1 MLIPQYLYQG
11 SSLNGSQNPCDTMK
25 KSEKE
30 QGMFK
35 KRLLRT
41 CKNVMAAAICISL
54 AVGLSACGETQGERR
69 HLNDKND
76 TTENTERAQ
85 ESFSEDALKEQQEFE
100 QYLDDYFKDVVTDD
114 TLTYNYTIKDGADY
128 GLEEPEVTLGD
139 PGMTAEEI
147 GQDKEEFEGWVKK
160 LDAIDRSCLTEDQK
174 LTYDVLDEYF
184 EVSAGIFDNVYLY
197 EPFSPMRGLQANIAT
212 NFTDYRFDDKGDVE
226 RYIELL
232 GQIPDYFAEYLD
244 FEQEKSEKG
253 YFMGD
258 AVCDKVI
265 SQCKDFVADK
275 ENHFMVT
282 TFNDN
287 IDALDF
293 LTDEEKAEYK
303 EANKQAVEN
312 SLLPAFENVAAVL
325 SGLKGTGTNDGGI
338 CNYDGGKEYYEYLLK
353 NFAGTA
359 KSPEEVIDMLDTEL
373 QKLMVSLYQYYLGN
387 QAAYEYFAAN
397 YDSMFAETDQMT
409 ASEMVDKMMETA
421 SEHYPDAGTINY
433 KAEALDK
440 NLETIMDDVLAY
452 YMAPAIDDPDNNLIR
467 VNGLHTD
474 GMWTTLAHEG
484 YPGHMLQNAYYMS
497 TDPEP
502 VRTLMNFLGYKEG
515 WAMYAC
521 YDFLY
526 YYEYEEPEY
535 GDTIAALYQLN
546 DEMSYLMMGRVDL
559 GINYE
564 GWTLQDTADYLT
576 KNGMDGS
583 AAQELYTTMVGDP
596 AVYQSYSTGYY
607 EMKELRDYAEE
618 KMGDDFDL
626 KTFNTIILETGPCQ
640 FDILKE
646 QVDKKLQ
653 GPII

>member
-1 MLIPQYLYQG
+1 
-11 SSLNGSQNPCDTMK
+11 
-25 KSEKE
+25 
-30 QGMFK
+30 MFK

-253 YFMGD
+253 YFMSD

-275 ENHFMVT
+275 ENHFMET

-312 SLLPAFENVAAVL
+312 SLLPAFENVAEVL

-397 YDSMFAETDQMT
+397 YDSIFAETDQMT

-521 YDFLY
+521 YDSLY

-640 FDILKE
+640 FDILKK

-653 GPII
+653 GPVI

>member
-1 MLIPQYLYQG
+1 ML
-11 SSLNGSQNPCDTMK
+11 
-25 KSEKE
+25 
-30 QGMFK
+30 K

-147 GQDKEEFEGWVKK
+147 EQDKEEFEGWVKK

-253 YFMGD
+253 YFMSD

-303 EANKQAVEN
+303 EANKQAVVN

-387 QAAYEYFAAN
+387 QAAYEYFASN
-397 YDSMFAETDQMT
+397 YDSIFAAADQMT
-409 ASEMVDKMMETA
+409 ASEMIDKMMETA

-521 YDFLY
+521 YDSLY

>member
-1 MLIPQYLYQG
+1 ML
-11 SSLNGSQNPCDTMK
+11 
-25 KSEKE
+25 
-30 QGMFK
+30 K

-114 TLTYNYTIKDGADY
+114 TLTYNYTIRDGADY

-253 YFMGD
+253 YFMSD

-303 EANKQAVEN
+303 EANKQAVVN

-397 YDSMFAETDQMT
+397 YDSIFAETDQMT

-433 KAEALDK
+433 KAEVLDK

-521 YDFLY
+521 YDSLY

>member
-1 MLIPQYLYQG
+1 MVAE
-11 SSLNGSQNPCDTMK
+11 SCDTMK

-253 YFMGD
+253 YFMSD

-397 YDSMFAETDQMT
+397 YDSIFAETDQMT

-521 YDFLY
+521 YDSLY

-535 GDTIAALYQLN
+535 GDTIAVLYQLN

>member
-1 MLIPQYLYQG
+1 ML
-11 SSLNGSQNPCDTMK
+11 
-25 KSEKE
+25 
-30 QGMFK
+30 K

-76 TTENTERAQ
+76 TTENTERVQ

-114 TLTYNYTIKDGADY
+114 TLTYNYTIRDGADY

-253 YFMGD
+253 YFMSD

-303 EANKQAVEN
+303 EANKQAVVN

-397 YDSMFAETDQMT
+397 YDSIFAETDQMT

-474 GMWTTLAHEG
+474 GMWTILAHEG

-521 YDFLY
+521 YDSLY

>member
-1 MLIPQYLYQG
+1 
-11 SSLNGSQNPCDTMK
+11 
-25 KSEKE
+25 
-30 QGMFK
+30 
-35 KRLLRT
+35 
-41 CKNVMAAAICISL
+41 MAAAICISL

-76 TTENTERAQ
+76 TTENTERVQ

-114 TLTYNYTIKDGADY
+114 TLTYNYTIRDGADY

-253 YFMGD
+253 YFMSD

-275 ENHFMVT
+275 ENHFMVI

-303 EANKQAVEN
+303 EANKQAVVN

-397 YDSMFAETDQMT
+397 YDSIFAETDQMT

-502 VRTLMNFLGYKEG
+502 VRTLMSFLGYKEG

-521 YDFLY
+521 YDSLY

>member
-1 MLIPQYLYQG
+1 ML
-11 SSLNGSQNPCDTMK
+11 
-25 KSEKE
+25 
-30 QGMFK
+30 K

-253 YFMGD
+253 YFMSD

-275 ENHFMVT
+275 ENHFMET

-303 EANKQAVEN
+303 EANKQAVVN
-312 SLLPAFENVAAVL
+312 SLLPAFENVADVL

-397 YDSMFAETDQMT
+397 YDSIFAETDQMT

-521 YDFLY
+521 YDSLY
-526 YYEYEEPEY
+526 YYEYEKPEY

>member
-1 MLIPQYLYQG
+1 ML
-11 SSLNGSQNPCDTMK
+11 
-25 KSEKE
+25 
-30 QGMFK
+30 K

-76 TTENTERAQ
+76 TTEKTERAQ

-114 TLTYNYTIKDGADY
+114 TLTYNYMIKDGADY

-253 YFMGD
+253 YFMSD

-275 ENHFMVT
+275 ENHFMET

-312 SLLPAFENVAAVL
+312 SLLPAFENVADVL

-397 YDSMFAETDQMT
+397 YDSIFAETDQMT

-521 YDFLY
+521 YDSLY

>member
-1 MLIPQYLYQG
+1 ML
-11 SSLNGSQNPCDTMK
+11 
-25 KSEKE
+25 
-30 QGMFK
+30 K

-253 YFMGD
+253 YFMSD

-275 ENHFMVT
+275 ENHFMET

-312 SLLPAFENVAAVL
+312 SLLPAFENVADVL

-397 YDSMFAETDQMT
+397 YDSIFAKTDQMT

-521 YDFLY
+521 YDSLY

-626 KTFNTIILETGPCQ
+626 KTYNTIILETGPCQ

>member
-1 MLIPQYLYQG
+1 ML
-11 SSLNGSQNPCDTMK
+11 
-25 KSEKE
+25 
-30 QGMFK
+30 K

-41 CKNVMAAAICISL
+41 CKNVMAVAICISL

-114 TLTYNYTIKDGADY
+114 TLTYNYTIRDGADY

-253 YFMGD
+253 YFMSD

-303 EANKQAVEN
+303 EANKQAVVN

-397 YDSMFAETDQMT
+397 YDSIFAETDQMT

-521 YDFLY
+521 YDSLY

>member
-1 MLIPQYLYQG
+1 
-11 SSLNGSQNPCDTMK
+11 
-25 KSEKE
+25 
-30 QGMFK
+30 MFK

-253 YFMGD
+253 YFMSD

-387 QAAYEYFAAN
+387 QAAYEYFASN

-497 TDPEP
+497 KDPEP

-521 YDFLY
+521 YDSLY

>member
-1 MLIPQYLYQG
+1 ML
-11 SSLNGSQNPCDTMK
+11 
-25 KSEKE
+25 
-30 QGMFK
+30 K

-212 NFTDYRFDDKGDVE
+212 NFTDYRFDDKGDVG

-253 YFMGD
+253 YFMSD

-275 ENHFMVT
+275 ENHFMET

-303 EANKQAVEN
+303 EANKQAVKN
-312 SLLPAFENVAAVL
+312 SLLPAFENVADVL

-397 YDSMFAETDQMT
+397 YDSIFAETDQMT

-521 YDFLY
+521 YDSLY

>member
-1 MLIPQYLYQG
+1 
-11 SSLNGSQNPCDTMK
+11 
-25 KSEKE
+25 
-30 QGMFK
+30 MFK

-184 EVSAGIFDNVYLY
+184 QVSAGIFDNVYLY

-253 YFMGD
+253 YFMSD

-293 LTDEEKAEYK
+293 LTDEEKEEYK

-312 SLLPAFENVAAVL
+312 SLLPAFENVAEVL

-397 YDSMFAETDQMT
+397 YDSIFAETDQMT

-521 YDFLY
+521 YDSLY

>member
-1 MLIPQYLYQG
+1 ML
-11 SSLNGSQNPCDTMK
+11 
-25 KSEKE
+25 
-30 QGMFK
+30 K

-76 TTENTERAQ
+76 TTENTERVQ

-114 TLTYNYTIKDGADY
+114 TLTYNYTIRDGADY

-197 EPFSPMRGLQANIAT
+197 EPFSPMRGLQTNIAT

-253 YFMGD
+253 YFMSD

-275 ENHFMVT
+275 ENHFMVI

-303 EANKQAVEN
+303 EANKQAVVN

-397 YDSMFAETDQMT
+397 YDSIFAETDQMT

-521 YDFLY
+521 YDSLY

>member
-1 MLIPQYLYQG
+1 
-11 SSLNGSQNPCDTMK
+11 
-25 KSEKE
+25 
-30 QGMFK
+30 
-35 KRLLRT
+35 
-41 CKNVMAAAICISL
+41 MAAAICISL

-85 ESFSEDALKEQQEFE
+85 ESFSEDALKKQQEFE

-114 TLTYNYTIKDGADY
+114 TLTYNYTIKDGTDY

-253 YFMGD
+253 YFMSD

-312 SLLPAFENVAAVL
+312 SLLPAFENVAEVL

-397 YDSMFAETDQMT
+397 YDSIFAETDQMT

-521 YDFLY
+521 YDSLY

>member
-1 MLIPQYLYQG
+1 ML
-11 SSLNGSQNPCDTMK
+11 
-25 KSEKE
+25 
-30 QGMFK
+30 K

-76 TTENTERAQ
+76 TTENTEKAQ

-147 GQDKEEFEGWVKK
+147 EQDKEEFEGWVKK

-253 YFMGD
+253 YFMSD

-312 SLLPAFENVAAVL
+312 SLLPTFENVAEVL

-397 YDSMFAETDQMT
+397 YDSIFAETDQMT

-521 YDFLY
+521 YDSLY

>member
-1 MLIPQYLYQG
+1 
-11 SSLNGSQNPCDTMK
+11 
-25 KSEKE
+25 
-30 QGMFK
+30 MFK

-253 YFMGD
+253 YFMSD

-303 EANKQAVEN
+303 EANKQAVVN
-312 SLLPAFENVAAVL
+312 SLLPEFENVAAVL

-397 YDSMFAETDQMT
+397 YDSIFAETDQMT

-521 YDFLY
+521 YDSLY

>member
-1 MLIPQYLYQG
+1 
-11 SSLNGSQNPCDTMK
+11 
-25 KSEKE
+25 
-30 QGMFK
+30 MFK

-85 ESFSEDALKEQQEFE
+85 ESFSEDALKKQQEFE

-114 TLTYNYTIKDGADY
+114 TLTYNYTIKDGTDY

-253 YFMGD
+253 YFMSD

-312 SLLPAFENVAAVL
+312 SLLLAFENVAEVL

-397 YDSMFAETDQMT
+397 YDSIFAETDQMT

-521 YDFLY
+521 YDSLY

>member
-1 MLIPQYLYQG
+1 
-11 SSLNGSQNPCDTMK
+11 
-25 KSEKE
+25 
-30 QGMFK
+30 MFK

-253 YFMGD
+253 YFMSD

-287 IDALDF
+287 IEALDF

-387 QAAYEYFAAN
+387 QAAYEYFASN

-521 YDFLY
+521 YDSLY

>member
-1 MLIPQYLYQG
+1 
-11 SSLNGSQNPCDTMK
+11 
-25 KSEKE
+25 
-30 QGMFK
+30 
-35 KRLLRT
+35 
-41 CKNVMAAAICISL
+41 MAAAICISL

-253 YFMGD
+253 YFMSD

-275 ENHFMVT
+275 ENHFMET

-312 SLLPAFENVAAVL
+312 SLLPAFENVADVL

-397 YDSMFAETDQMT
+397 YDSIFAETDQMT

-521 YDFLY
+521 YDSLY

>member
-1 MLIPQYLYQG
+1 
-11 SSLNGSQNPCDTMK
+11 
-25 KSEKE
+25 
-30 QGMFK
+30 MFK

-253 YFMGD
+253 YFMSD

-275 ENHFMVT
+275 ENHFMET

-387 QAAYEYFAAN
+387 QAAYEYFASN
-397 YDSMFAETDQMT
+397 YDSIFAETDQMT

-521 YDFLY
+521 YDSLY

>member
-1 MLIPQYLYQG
+1 ML
-11 SSLNGSQNPCDTMK
+11 
-25 KSEKE
+25 
-30 QGMFK
+30 K

-114 TLTYNYTIKDGADY
+114 TLTYNYTIRDGADY

-253 YFMGD
+253 YFMSD

-275 ENHFMVT
+275 ENNFMVT

-303 EANKQAVEN
+303 EANKQAVVN

-397 YDSMFAETDQMT
+397 YDSIFAETDQMT
-409 ASEMVDKMMETA
+409 ASEMVDKMMETV

-497 TDPEP
+497 TDSEP

-521 YDFLY
+521 YDSLY

>member
-1 MLIPQYLYQG
+1 ML
-11 SSLNGSQNPCDTMK
+11 
-25 KSEKE
+25 
-30 QGMFK
+30 K

-253 YFMGD
+253 YFMSD

-387 QAAYEYFAAN
+387 QAAYEYFASN

-521 YDFLY
+521 YDSLY

>member
-1 MLIPQYLYQG
+1 ML
-11 SSLNGSQNPCDTMK
+11 
-25 KSEKE
+25 
-30 QGMFK
+30 K

-76 TTENTERAQ
+76 TTENTERVQ

-114 TLTYNYTIKDGADY
+114 TLTYNYTIRDGADY

-253 YFMGD
+253 YFMSD

-303 EANKQAVEN
+303 EANKQAVVN

-397 YDSMFAETDQMT
+397 YDSIFAETDQMT

-440 NLETIMDDVLAY
+440 NLEMIMDDVLAY

-521 YDFLY
+521 YDSLY

>member
-1 MLIPQYLYQG
+1 
-11 SSLNGSQNPCDTMK
+11 
-25 KSEKE
+25 
-30 QGMFK
+30 
-35 KRLLRT
+35 
-41 CKNVMAAAICISL
+41 MAAAICISL

-253 YFMGD
+253 YFMSD

-387 QAAYEYFAAN
+387 QAAYEYFASN

-521 YDFLY
+521 YDSLY

-607 EMKELRDYAEE
+607 AMKELRDYAEE

>member
-1 MLIPQYLYQG
+1 
-11 SSLNGSQNPCDTMK
+11 
-25 KSEKE
+25 
-30 QGMFK
+30 
-35 KRLLRT
+35 
-41 CKNVMAAAICISL
+41 MAAAICISL

-85 ESFSEDALKEQQEFE
+85 ESFSEDALKKQQEFE

-114 TLTYNYTIKDGADY
+114 TLTYNYTIKDGTDY

-253 YFMGD
+253 YFMSD

-303 EANKQAVEN
+303 EANKQAVVN
-312 SLLPAFENVAAVL
+312 SLLPAFENVAEVL

-397 YDSMFAETDQMT
+397 YDSIFAETDQMT

-521 YDFLY
+521 YDSLY

>member
-1 MLIPQYLYQG
+1 
-11 SSLNGSQNPCDTMK
+11 
-25 KSEKE
+25 
-30 QGMFK
+30 MFK

-114 TLTYNYTIKDGADY
+114 TLTYNYTIKDGTDY

-253 YFMGD
+253 YFMSD

-303 EANKQAVEN
+303 EANKQAVVN

-397 YDSMFAETDQMT
+397 YDSIFAETDQMT

-521 YDFLY
+521 YDSLY

>member
-1 MLIPQYLYQG
+1 ML
-11 SSLNGSQNPCDTMK
+11 
-25 KSEKE
+25 
-30 QGMFK
+30 K

-114 TLTYNYTIKDGADY
+114 TLTYNYTIRDGADY

-174 LTYDVLDEYF
+174 LTYDVLDEDF

-253 YFMGD
+253 YFMSD

-312 SLLPAFENVAAVL
+312 SLLPAFENVAEVL

-397 YDSMFAETDQMT
+397 YDSIFAAADQMT

-521 YDFLY
+521 YDSLY

>member
-1 MLIPQYLYQG
+1 
-11 SSLNGSQNPCDTMK
+11 
-25 KSEKE
+25 
-30 QGMFK
+30 
-35 KRLLRT
+35 
-41 CKNVMAAAICISL
+41 MAAAICISL

-253 YFMGD
+253 YFMSD

-387 QAAYEYFAAN
+387 QAAYEYFASN

-521 YDFLY
+521 YDSLY

-546 DEMSYLMMGRVDL
+546 DEMRYLMMGRVDL

>member
-1 MLIPQYLYQG
+1 
-11 SSLNGSQNPCDTMK
+11 
-25 KSEKE
+25 
-30 QGMFK
+30 
-35 KRLLRT
+35 
-41 CKNVMAAAICISL
+41 MAAAICISL

-114 TLTYNYTIKDGADY
+114 TLTYNYTIRDGADY

-253 YFMGD
+253 YFMSD

-303 EANKQAVEN
+303 EANKQAVVN
-312 SLLPAFENVAAVL
+312 SLLPAFENVASVL

-397 YDSMFAETDQMT
+397 YDSIFAETDQMT

-433 KAEALDK
+433 KAEVLDK

-521 YDFLY
+521 YDSLY
-526 YYEYEEPEY
+526 YYEYEKPEY

>member
-1 MLIPQYLYQG
+1 
-11 SSLNGSQNPCDTMK
+11 
-25 KSEKE
+25 
-30 QGMFK
+30 MFK

-253 YFMGD
+253 YFMSD

-303 EANKQAVEN
+303 EANRQAVEN

-397 YDSMFAETDQMT
+397 YDSIFAETDQMT

-521 YDFLY
+521 YDSLY

>member
-1 MLIPQYLYQG
+1 ML
-11 SSLNGSQNPCDTMK
+11 
-25 KSEKE
+25 
-30 QGMFK
+30 K

-253 YFMGD
+253 YFMSD

-275 ENHFMVT
+275 ENHFMET

-312 SLLPAFENVAAVL
+312 SLLPAFENVADVL

-397 YDSMFAETDQMT
+397 YDSIFAAADQMT

-521 YDFLY
+521 YDSLY

>member
-1 MLIPQYLYQG
+1 
-11 SSLNGSQNPCDTMK
+11 
-25 KSEKE
+25 
-30 QGMFK
+30 MFK

-197 EPFSPMRGLQANIAT
+197 EPFSPMRGLQAN
-212 NFTDYRFDDKGDVE
+212 FTDYRFDDKGDVE

-253 YFMGD
+253 YFMSD

-387 QAAYEYFAAN
+387 QAAYEYFASN

-521 YDFLY
+521 YDSLY

>member
-1 MLIPQYLYQG
+1 
-11 SSLNGSQNPCDTMK
+11 
-25 KSEKE
+25 
-30 QGMFK
+30 
-35 KRLLRT
+35 
-41 CKNVMAAAICISL
+41 MAAAICISL

-76 TTENTERAQ
+76 TTENTERVQ

-114 TLTYNYTIKDGADY
+114 TLTYNYTIRDGADY

-253 YFMGD
+253 YFMSD

-303 EANKQAVEN
+303 EANKQAVVN

-359 KSPEEVIDMLDTEL
+359 KSPGEVIDMLDTEL

-397 YDSMFAETDQMT
+397 YDSIFAETDQMT

-521 YDFLY
+521 YDSLY

>member
-1 MLIPQYLYQG
+1 
-11 SSLNGSQNPCDTMK
+11 
-25 KSEKE
+25 
-30 QGMFK
+30 MFK

-184 EVSAGIFDNVYLY
+184 QVSAGIFDNVYLY

-253 YFMGD
+253 YFMSD

-312 SLLPAFENVAAVL
+312 SLLPAFENVAEVL

-397 YDSMFAETDQMT
+397 YDSIFAETDQMT

-497 TDPEP
+497 TGPEP

-521 YDFLY
+521 YDSLY

>member
-1 MLIPQYLYQG
+1 ML
-11 SSLNGSQNPCDTMK
+11 
-25 KSEKE
+25 
-30 QGMFK
+30 K

-54 AVGLSACGETQGERR
+54 AVGLSACGETQGEHR

-253 YFMGD
+253 YFMSD

-265 SQCKDFVADK
+265 SQCKNFVADK
-275 ENHFMVT
+275 ENHFMET

-312 SLLPAFENVAAVL
+312 SLLPAFENVAEVL

-397 YDSMFAETDQMT
+397 YDSIFAETDQMT

-521 YDFLY
+521 YDSLY

>member
-1 MLIPQYLYQG
+1 ML
-11 SSLNGSQNPCDTMK
+11 
-25 KSEKE
+25 
-30 QGMFK
+30 K

-114 TLTYNYTIKDGADY
+114 TLTYNYTIRDGADY

-197 EPFSPMRGLQANIAT
+197 EPFSPMRGLQTNIAT

-253 YFMGD
+253 YFMSD

-303 EANKQAVEN
+303 EANKQAVVN

-397 YDSMFAETDQMT
+397 YDSIFAETDQMT

-521 YDFLY
+521 YDSLY